1 MYALLAVPLLKKK
14 IRKLAKKNKSLAETL
29 NKKIEE
35 ILRNPHHYKSL
46 KQPMQNMRRV
56 HIMKSFILI
65 YSIDEKNKAVVLHK
79 FEHHNNVYH

>member
-1 MYALLAVPLLKKK
+1 MYALLVVPSLKKK

-35 ILRNPHHYKSL
+35 ILKNPHHYKPL
-46 KQPMQNMRRV
+46 KHPMQHMRRV
-56 HIMKSFILI
+56 HIMKSFVLI
-65 YSIDEKNKAVVLHK
+65 YSIDEGIKAVILHK